1 MMSTDEKLVRFIN
14 LLHVRTEEGKIIWSQ
29 TPVFGVYKI
38 TLPSLH
44 TVEVGSND
52 WDSHFIKIYNPCSTL
67 MECSKNLNGIVDLHS
82 VAKRQALK
90 VSERLDQLLKYLE
103 GMS

>member
-29 TPVFGVYKI
+29 TPVFGVYKV

-44 TVEVGSND
+44 TVEVG
-52 WDSHFIKIYNPCSTL
+52 DSDLTCFKIYSPEGVLIEESNTH
-67 MECSKNLNGIVDLHS
+67 KGIMDLYF

-90 VSERLDQLLKYLE
+90 VSERLDQVLKYLE